1 MSTFKTDFEA
11 ARQSTGMKGFSAKAL
26 AAEAQAEQCL
36 TYNAK
41 MAWLDVAKQYRF
53 LAGFAGRMA
62 SK

>member
-1 MSTFKTDFEA
+1 
-11 ARQSTGMKGFSAKAL
+11 MKGFSAKAL

-36 TYNAK
+36 TCNAK

>member
-1 MSTFKTDFEA
+1 MSTFKTDFEVA
-11 ARQSTGMKGFSAKAL
+11 LQPTGMKGFSAKAL

-41 MAWLDVAKQYRF
+41 MAWLDVAKQYRL

-62 SK
+62 RK